1 MVKRNKVPLKIIVV
15 AHGYSEVCLCKN
27 ICSSLKIKYKCYSR
41 NNGKNSIQIGS
52 LLDVLKSTDN
62 FKTLRSFKKHYEDIV
77 GMDFKIFPIMDVD
90 DCINENQKEE
100 YISGE
105 MFKGLWLANRIVPIY
120 NKENLEDV
128 LKKAGHEY
136 FKTNKSNYIRV
147 FPTNEGKNAKLNDVL
162 ELKEKFEKIPDFT
175 NFAVFINECLMI
187 AKENEIK

>member
-1 MVKRNKVPLKIIVV
+1 
-15 AHGYSEVCLCKN
+15 
-27 ICSSLKIKYKCYSR
+27 
-41 NNGKNSIQIGS
+41 
-52 LLDVLKSTDN
+52 
-62 FKTLRSFKKHYEDIV
+62 
-77 GMDFKIFPIMDVD
+77 MDFKIFPIMDVD